1 MENLQAS
8 EGLHFLRKNGALH
21 GCCKGSKT
29 GSRKRNP
36 YRLILA
42 SEELLAARLLSCEH
56 HVWLAIDLSV
66 SESLEAP
73 TGTTTAIEVFLCKE
87 LHLKQKDAASS
98 FITLLT

>member
-1 MENLQAS
+1 MAAAVKEVRQAV
-8 EGLHFLRKNGALH
+8 GRG
-21 GCCKGSKT
+21 G
-29 GSRKRNP
+29 RIIP

-42 SEELLAARLLSCEH
+42 TEELLAARLLSCEH

-73 TGTTTAIEVFLCKE
+73 TGTTTAIEAFLCKE